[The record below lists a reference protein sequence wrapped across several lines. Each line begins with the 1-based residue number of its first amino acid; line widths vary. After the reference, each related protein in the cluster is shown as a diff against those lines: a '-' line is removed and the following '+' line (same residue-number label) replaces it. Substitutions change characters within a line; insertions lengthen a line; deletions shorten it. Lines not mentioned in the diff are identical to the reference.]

1 MTNGLVLEQG
11 KRVRK
16 LRPSYRSWTKAKERA
31 FLEALSA
38 SWFAE
43 DRYAAVPGG

>member
-1 MTNGLVLEQG
+1 MADGLVLEGG

-16 LRPSYRSWTKAKERA
+16 LRASHRSWTKAKERA

-38 SWFAE
+38 SCVAE
-43 DRYAAVPGG
+43 D